1 MYVHI
6 YVADFLVDEAN
17 KGELAAFVAYA
28 IAFPQS
34 FLALVDTYDV
44 LRYVIQNLK
53 INTLLAFP
61 QQYDT

>member
-1 MYVHI
+1 M

-53 INTLLAFP
+53 INMLFAFS
-61 QQYDT
+61 QQYI